1 MKQRSRKALQ
11 SPTQSFAIAFAKLC
25 ICPRKAL
32 HRVKALSF
40 RNTSYVFPL
49 SQSMTRKRERAVWP
63 LKVVMPVWCI
73 GVLSHVFLSVAY
85 VYTLRGWYCWQ
96 LPATE
101 VVDVVGRGVAG
112 GCDILNAC
120 HVGRVPCDAVV
131 ATTKKGVFKV
141 VEVGVD
147 GTAVVSVECFGI
159 VRTYCA
165 IIVSSGAKVL
175 CSSSFY
181 ISQTTVK
188 YRIQSGWTLPPY
200 TDEALIGLGL
210 NTCRSTFFS

>member
-1 MKQRSRKALQ
+1 MIFVTVLPVSDAKLCNHQRKALQ
-11 SPTQSFAIAFAKLC
+11 SPSQSFAITFAKLC

-32 HRVKALSF
+32 HRVRRFHLGILPMYFHWARTWLI
-40 RNTSYVFPL
+40 
-49 SQSMTRKRERAVWP
+49 KRERAVWP

-85 VYTLRGWYCWQ
+85 VYILRGWYCWQ
-96 LPATE
+96 PPATE
-101 VVDVVGRGVAG
+101 VVDVVGRSGVG

-141 VEVGVD
+141 VEVCVD

-188 YRIQSGWTLPPY
+188 YRIQSG
-200 TDEALIGLGL
+200 
-210 NTCRSTFFS
+210 